1 MKGST
6 IALTAGV
13 LAILGGIVALLFPLP
28 AGIAVTTFT
37 GAAFLIAGAFGL
49 FGAFSQQGMPRRG
62 WVAFLSLLQLVLG
75 VAILADPLAGL
86 VSLTIIA
93 GSFFLAS
100 GVVRLVLAW
109 RLRQQT
115 SPVLLALTG
124 LLSLGLGLY
133 VFFSPTTAST
143 VLLGT
148 LLAVE
153 LLSAGVALTGLGL
166 ALRKL

>member
-6 IALTAGV
+6 IALFAGV
-13 LAILGGIVALLFPLP
+13 LALMGGIIALLFPLP
-28 AGIAVTTFT
+28 AGLAVTTFT
-37 GAAFLIAGAFGL
+37 GVAFLIAGALGL
-49 FGAFSQQGMPRRG
+49 FGAFSHKDMPRRG
-62 WVAFLSLLQLVLG
+62 WVAFIALLQLVLG

-109 RLRQQT
+109 RLRQQA

-124 LLSLGLGLY
+124 VLSLALGLY
-133 VFFSPTTAST
+133 VFFSPTAAST

-153 LLSAGVALTGLGL
+153 LLSAGAALIALGL